1 MTIKHKSLLSYNKEQ
16 LEIIKNWVNEFEARR
31 MPDFMEDLN
40 ILIEYRKLQEY
51 IRSKTDKILLSAII
65 VSFIINNMYTKT
77 TINPLAMI

>member
-65 VSFIINNMYTKT
+65 VSFIINNIYTKT